1 MKSVKFFVNS
11 KGVVVEGETVKHST
25 KVKGKASRGTAYLF
39 KVKDSDLTIHQYVEG
54 EHEALIYDGSVRG
67 WQTKDLAAIAKES
80 FGIRKDFEAF
90 PAALELAVRIANA
103 TFLGLS
109 AVKPPK
115 IGKKLLGKKINKKNR
130 ATLIS
135 VDAHRSAAATDTK
148 SGSTPRGLWQTP
160 NFDADGNII
169 PDTSFLDR
177 EREADLVMRLRRM
190 TGIGIDECR
199 SILEEHGWEF
209 EKALDSMNTDEA
221 TDEAD
226 KATKLVKSATD
237 NIRVGLHFTEN
248 AITQEDWVT
257 SQKLLKELLPKLTK
271 MAENVGVLFSRSTP
285 DEVMELF
292 EAFDDACSDVEYLVD
307 DINDSLNGL
316 LETVKIVNDKANA
329 LLAKIYSTGA
339 ELCA

>member
-25 KVKGKASRGTAYLF
+25 RVKGKASKGTVYLF
-39 KVKDSDLTIHQYVEG
+39 KVKDSDLTIRRYVEG
-54 EHEALIYDGSVRG
+54 EHEALVYDGSVRG

-115 IGKKLLGKKINKKNR
+115 IGKKLLGKKLKKAPR
-130 ATLIS
+130 ATPIS
-135 VDAHRSAAATDTK
+135 VAVHHKSKPTEEATLTLGSGMRVVDITPQPDA
-148 SGSTPRGLWQTP
+148 
-160 NFDADGNII
+160 
-169 PDTSFLDR
+169 SFLDR

-209 EKALDSMNTDEA
+209 EKALDSVNNDEG

-237 NIRVGLHFTEN
+237 NLRVGLHFTEN

-271 MAENVGVLFSRSTP
+271 MAENIGVLFSRNTP
-285 DEVMELF
+285 DEVMEF
-292 EAFDDACSDVEYLVD
+292 FKAFDDACSEVEYIVD

-329 LLAKIYSTGA
+329 LLAKIN
-339 ELCA
+339 

>member
-25 KVKGKASRGTAYLF
+25 KVKGKASKGTVYLF
-39 KVKDSDLTIHQYVEG
+39 KVKDSDLTIRQYVEG
-54 EHEALIYDGSVRG
+54 EHEALVYDGSVRG

-115 IGKKLLGKKINKKNR
+115 IGKKLLGKKIRKAPR

-135 VDAHRSAAATDTK
+135 VAVHHNSKPAEEATLTLGSGMRVVDITPQPDA
-148 SGSTPRGLWQTP
+148 
-160 NFDADGNII
+160 
-169 PDTSFLDR
+169 SFLDR

-209 EKALDSMNTDEA
+209 EKALDSVNNDEA
-221 TDEAD
+221 SDEAD

-329 LLAKIYSTGA
+329 LLAKIN
-339 ELCA
+339 